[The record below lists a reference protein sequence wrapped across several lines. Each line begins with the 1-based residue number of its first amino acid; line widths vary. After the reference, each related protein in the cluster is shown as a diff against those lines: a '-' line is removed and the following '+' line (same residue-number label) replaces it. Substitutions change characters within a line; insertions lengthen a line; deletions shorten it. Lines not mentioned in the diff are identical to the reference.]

1 MPDPNEPRSVP
12 QSHSQ
17 TAGWLD
23 GAPGGDLNLD
33 DLFPN
38 PETRLQTAPPAP
50 AVPPQATQPA
60 PPAPFFKTTTGTVYN
75 SVEDAIRGTEEKDRI
90 IAQLRAAKAAELG
103 ADPLKRQP
111 EPEDPKKVLFQRL
124 AKAANDGDYATY
136 VDTLA
141 QVTQQTLA
149 PYAPYIAEVG
159 REKIIRTAAIENPA
173 LRDFVGGAEYQA
185 VMERRPRLADA
196 IRNAEMNPD
205 YVGQLEE
212 FYSLA
217 YSDAV
222 SHRAP
227 AVVVAPAAPNPR
239 PTLSQTTPT
248 PQAPLANGGYV
259 NEAQLYSREGR
270 KQIIEN
276 ARARGLGDMS
286 WEKAGL

>member
-1 MPDPNEPRSVP
+1 MPDPNEPQRVP
-12 QSHSQ
+12 MSHSQ

-38 PETRLQTAPPAP
+38 PETRLQNAPSATV
-50 AVPPQATQPA
+50 VPPQAPPQT
-60 PPAPFFKTTTGTVYN
+60 PPAPFLKTATGTVYN

-90 IAQLRAAKAAELG
+90 IAQLRATKAAELG

-124 AKAANDGDYATY
+124 AKAAQEGDYSTY
-136 VDTLA
+136 VDTLS

-159 REKIIRTAAIENPA
+159 REKVIRTAAIENPA
-173 LRDFVGGAEYQA
+173 LREFVGGAEYQA
-185 VMERRPRLADA
+185 VMERRPRLAEA

-227 AVVVAPAAPNPR
+227 AVVVAPATPNPR

-248 PQAPLANGGYV
+248 PQPPLPGGGYI
-259 NEAQLYSREGR
+259 NEQQLYSREGR
-270 KQIIEN
+270 KAILEN
-276 ARARGLGDMS
+276 GRARGLVDADWG
-286 WEKAGL
+286 KVGL